1 MPAGLF
7 WYLSCYIGHHFA
19 CSVLS
24 EKSLEFYPFPLWCF
38 KEFMTYLL
46 IFFLKSTI
54 KSNKIMT
61 ADAIQLASTCSK
73 SSMET
78 PEQCVKHTVP
88 VLLLLNLNKCP
99 LGIFVSVFLNIYLF
113 DGTCHK
119 KDRNFFS
126 LTQTLSSSLIEGF
139 AEAINDFRVLDNFAN
154 YPMFLEGFWMHPCLL
169 LRNIQ
174 FSTI

>member
-1 MPAGLF
+1 
-7 WYLSCYIGHHFA
+7 
-19 CSVLS
+19 
-24 EKSLEFYPFPLWCF
+24 
-38 KEFMTYLL
+38 MTYLL

-99 LGIFVSVFLNIYLF
+99 LGIFVSVFLNMYLF

-126 LTQTLSSSLIEGF
+126 LTQTLSSSLIE
-139 AEAINDFRVLDNFAN
+139 VLRKQLTTFGCWIILQTT
-154 YPMFLEGFWMHPCLL
+154 PCFWKGSECTPASCYET
-169 LRNIQ
+169 
-174 FSTI
+174 FSFQPFT

>member
-1 MPAGLF
+1 
-7 WYLSCYIGHHFA
+7 
-19 CSVLS
+19 
-24 EKSLEFYPFPLWCF
+24 
-38 KEFMTYLL
+38 
-46 IFFLKSTI
+46 
-54 KSNKIMT
+54 MT
-61 ADAIQLASTCSK
+61 ADAIQLASTCSE

-139 AEAINDFRVLDNFAN
+139 AEAINDFWVLDNFAN
-154 YPMFLEGFWMHPCLL
+154 YPMFLEGF
-169 LRNIQ
+169 
-174 FSTI
+174 

>member
-7 WYLSCYIGHHFA
+7 WCLSCYIGHHFA

-46 IFFLKSTI
+46 ISFLKSTI

-139 AEAINDFRVLDNFAN
+139 AEAINDFWVLDNFAN
-154 YPMFLEGFWMHPCLL
+154 YTMFLEGFWMHPCLL